1 MRQKDRQRQMAVLA
15 DCQKLADFSAENY
28 LKMVSLAK
36 AAAAAA
42 GGGYE
47 AVEKACLSSALRQ
60 LTQQS
65 PLSAFSTI
73 AQVRRSKHT

>member
-28 LKMVSLAK
+28 LKMVGLAK

-47 AVEKACLSSALRQ
+47 AVEKACLSSALQQ

-65 PLSAFSTI
+65 PLTAFATI
-73 AQVRRSKHT
+73 AQVR